1 MVDREYI
8 SECVFDCIPDDR
20 FWVGPIPISTSKYTY
35 KDDDLRL
42 IEDLEMDSMD
52 ITALV
57 YDVCS
62 MVGISADNVYKG
74 KHLETVNDIIDAIW
88 IEYQRMTSEN
98 GK

>member
-1 MVDREYI
+1 MVDRNYI
-8 SECVFDCIPDDR
+8 SDCTFDCIPDDR

-35 KDDDLRL
+35 KDEDLRL

-57 YDVCS
+57 YDVCN
-62 MVGISADNVYKG
+62 MVGIDGNNLDMSG
-74 KHLETVNDIIDAIW
+74 KVETVRDVVDVVWN
-88 IEYQRMTSEN
+88 EYQKKIEN

>member
-1 MVDREYI
+1 MVDRNYI
-8 SECVFDCIPDDR
+8 SDCTFDCIPDDR
-20 FWVGPIPISTSKYTY
+20 FWVVSIPIPTSRYTY
-35 KDDDLRL
+35 KDENLRL

>member
-1 MVDREYI
+1 MVDRNYI
-8 SECVFDCIPDDR
+8 FDCTFDCIPDDR

-35 KDDDLRL
+35 KDEDLRL

-52 ITALV
+52 ITALA

-62 MVGISADNVYKG
+62 MVGIDGNNLDMSG
-74 KHLETVNDIIDAIW
+74 KLETVGDVVDAVW
-88 IEYQRMTSEN
+88 NEYQKQIEN

>member
-1 MVDREYI
+1 MVDRNYI
-8 SECVFDCIPDDR
+8 SDCTFDCIPDDR

-35 KDDDLRL
+35 KDEDLRL

-62 MVGISADNVYKG
+62 MVGIDGNNLDMSG
-74 KHLETVNDIIDAIW
+74 KVETVRDVVDAVW
-88 IEYQRMTSEN
+88 NEYRKQTEN

>member
-1 MVDREYI
+1 MVDRNYI
-8 SECVFDCIPDDR
+8 SDCVFDCIPDGR
-20 FWVGPIPISTSKYTY
+20 FWVGPILLHTPKYTY
-35 KDDDLRL
+35 EDENLRL

-62 MVGISADNVYKG
+62 MVGIDGNNLDRGRK
-74 KHLETVNDIIDAIW
+74 LETVKDLIDLIW
-88 IEYQRMTSEN
+88 NEYRKKTEN

>member
-8 SECVFDCIPDDR
+8 SDCTFDCIPDDR

-35 KDDDLRL
+35 KDEDLRL
-42 IEDLEMDSMD
+42 IEDFEMDSMD

-62 MVGISADNVYKG
+62 IVGIDGNNLDMSG
-74 KHLETVNDIIDAIW
+74 KMKTVRDVVDVVWN
-88 IEYQRMTSEN
+88 EYQKKTEN

>member
-1 MVDREYI
+1 MVDRNYI
-8 SECVFDCIPDDR
+8 SDCTFDCIPDDR

-35 KDDDLRL
+35 KDEDLRL

-62 MVGISADNVYKG
+62 MVGIDGNNLDLSG
-74 KHLETVNDIIDAIW
+74 KIETVRDVVDAVW
-88 IEYQRMTSEN
+88 NEYQKKIEN

>member
-1 MVDREYI
+1 MVDRNYI
-8 SECVFDCIPDDR
+8 SECAFDCIPDDR
-20 FWVGPIPISTSKYTY
+20 FWVGPILLPISKYTY
-35 KDDDLRL
+35 RDEDLRL

-62 MVGISADNVYKG
+62 MVGIDGNNLDIDG
-74 KHLETVNDIIDAIW
+74 KLETVGDVVDVVWN
-88 IEYQRMTSEN
+88 EYQKKTEN

>member
-8 SECVFDCIPDDR
+8 SDCAFDCILDDR
-20 FWVGPIPISTSKYTY
+20 FWVGPIQISTSKYAY
-35 KDDDLRL
+35 KDEDLRL

-62 MVGISADNVYKG
+62 MVGIDGNSLDVSG
-74 KHLETVNDIIDAIW
+74 KMETVGDVVDAVW
-88 IEYQRMTSEN
+88 NEYRKKAEN

>member
-1 MVDREYI
+1 MVDRNYI
-8 SECVFDCIPDDR
+8 SDCTFDCIPDDR

-35 KDDDLRL
+35 KDEDLRL

-62 MVGISADNVYKG
+62 MVGIDGNNLDMSG
-74 KHLETVNDIIDAIW
+74 KMETVRDVVDAVW
-88 IEYQRMTSEN
+88 NEYQKKTEN

>member
-1 MVDREYI
+1 MVDRNYI
-8 SECVFDCIPDDR
+8 SDCAFDCIPDDR
-20 FWVGPIPISTSKYTY
+20 FWAVPIPIPTSRYIY
-35 KDDDLRL
+35 KDENLRL

-62 MVGISADNVYKG
+62 MVGIDGNNLDRGRK
-74 KHLETVNDIIDAIW
+74 LETVKDLIDLVW
-88 IEYQRMTSEN
+88 DEYQKKTEN

>member
-8 SECVFDCIPDDR
+8 SDCTFDCIPDDR

-35 KDDDLRL
+35 KDEDLRL
-42 IEDLEMDSMD
+42 VEDLEMDSMD

-62 MVGISADNVYKG
+62 IVGIDGNNLDMSG
-74 KHLETVNDIIDAIW
+74 KMKTVRDVVDVVWN
-88 IEYQRMTSEN
+88 EYQKKTEN

>member
-1 MVDREYI
+1 MVDRNYI
-8 SECVFDCIPDDR
+8 SDCTFDCIPDDR

-35 KDDDLRL
+35 KDEDLRL

-57 YDVCS
+57 YDVCN
-62 MVGISADNVYKG
+62 MVGIDGNNLDMSG
-74 KHLETVNDIIDAIW
+74 KVETVRDVVDAVW
-88 IEYQRMTSEN
+88 NEYRKQTEN